1 MGRFDMPIPRP
12 LWGCFGALVGAFFG
26 GVVGFFN
33 GISIGHLIGKPGE
46 KKYFASEF
54 IWNMATTSMVYGLI
68 LGACLFGA
76 RWKSLRIAALFIIIV
91 WMVTTVVLIGVA
103 P

>member
-1 MGRFDMPIPRP
+1 
-12 LWGCFGALVGAFFG
+12 
-26 GVVGFFN
+26 
-33 GISIGHLIGKPGE
+33 
-46 KKYFASEF
+46 
-54 IWNMATTSMVYGLI
+54 MVYGLI